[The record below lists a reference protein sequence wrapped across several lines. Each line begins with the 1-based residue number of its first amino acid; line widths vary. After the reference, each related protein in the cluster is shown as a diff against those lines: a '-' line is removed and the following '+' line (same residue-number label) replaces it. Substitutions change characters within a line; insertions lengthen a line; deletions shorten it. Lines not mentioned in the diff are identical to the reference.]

1 MKIKIVSNNIVY
13 EGYEIDAVE
22 LNRIAI
28 HKCTGL
34 IYLMNLMDDES
45 RIAYMWF
52 KDDNTDTSYFVKL

>member
-1 MKIKIVSNNIVY
+1 MKVKIVSNDIIY
-13 EGYEIDAVE
+13 EGYEIDIVE

-52 KDDNTDTSYFVKL
+52 KDDDTDTSYFIKL

>member
-1 MKIKIVSNNIVY
+1 MKIKIVSNDIVY
-13 EGYEIDAVE
+13 EGYEIDIVE
-22 LNRIAI
+22 LNEIAI